1 MLPTPPPQPKG
12 LGLTAYNPPLEYFL
26 TEEIPTMSTFEMKTV
41 HTLPINRIKAWDGVG
56 NFFGYASTFGNTDKA
71 NDVIVKGAF
80 SETLQSWKKKHKG
93 FPNIYDEHNRYHCLG
108 TCKTLEED
116 DTGLSVEGILFTQ
129 YIEKAREAYEC
140 LRSGLKHSL
149 SIGFYVKKS
158 FMNHGVRYIE
168 KIDLL
173 EVSIVTNPCNAK
185 AQIHAFKRDH
195 DPTSQQA
202 HDGDSE
208 KLLHGIRQLTKRLKP

>member
-1 MLPTPPPQPKG
+1 
-12 LGLTAYNPPLEYFL
+12 
-26 TEEIPTMSTFEMKTV
+26 MSAFEMKTV
-41 HTLPINRIKAWDGVG
+41 HTLPINRIKALDDVG
-56 NFFGYASTFGNTDKA
+56 TFFGYASTFGNIDKA

-80 SETLQSWKKKHKG
+80 SESLDSWKKKHKG
-93 FPNIYDEHNRYHCLG
+93 LPNIYDEHNRYHCLG

-129 YIEKAREAYEC
+129 YIEKAREIHQ
-140 LRSGLKHSL
+140 LWRSGMKHSL

-158 FMNHGVRYIE
+158 SMEHGVRYIE

-185 AQIHAFKRDH
+185 AQIHTFKRDH
-195 DPTSQQA
+195 DPTSQQG
-202 HDGDSE
+202 HDRDSQ
-208 KLLHGIRQLTKRLKP
+208 KLLQEIHQLTKRLKP